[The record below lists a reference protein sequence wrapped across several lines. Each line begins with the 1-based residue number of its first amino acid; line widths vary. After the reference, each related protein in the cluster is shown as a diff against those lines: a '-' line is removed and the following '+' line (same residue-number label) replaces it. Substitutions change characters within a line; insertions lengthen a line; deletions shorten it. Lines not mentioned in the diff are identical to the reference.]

1 MKRATSLI
9 IAVAAL
15 VAVTGTPC
23 TVVDPEC
30 GVTVFIPPTDFQ
42 INLSEPVDPT
52 SVQPSDVTVNGI
64 PADSAALTNGNM
76 TIDFTFNTSPAVPG
90 VNTMHIPAGAFDCGP
105 PVDFNCVFRLE
116 HTKGEANTQAAPYA
130 AASPVVRSKLY
141 LTNR

>member
-9 IAVAAL
+9 IAIAAL
-15 VAVTGTPC
+15 VAVTATPC

-105 PVDFNCVFRLE
+105 PVDFNCVFRLD
-116 HTKGEANTQAAPYA
+116 TPRAKPTPR
-130 AASPVVRSKLY
+130 PRPTPLP
-141 LTNR
+141 RP